1 MCGIA
6 GIYNFSNSAIS
17 AIEGFSSVAN
27 MAKSMT
33 HRGPNGE
40 GYFIGYK
47 ENTLGDYYP
56 TADDSLFGKKGDIF
70 LAHRRL
76 SIIDL
81 SSAAAQPMC
90 CDNRRYWI
98 TYNGE
103 LYNYLELMK
112 ELSDIG
118 IKFKSK
124 SDTEVVLKA
133 YSHWGYKA
141 LEKFNGMFAF
151 AIWDDHEKKLFCA
164 RDRVGIKPFYYT
176 IQNNQFIFASDINT
190 LIASKRY
197 HPVVNLEGLY
207 HTMSYGIAPRP
218 MTCFKDIYALPQ
230 GHWAMISE
238 DSHFKINRYWQIPIN
253 TQDHSMSEE
262 QAADLLEQTLTKSV
276 QRRLV
281 ADVPV
286 GTFMSG
292 GIDSTL
298 ISALAAQ
305 AHPGIQAF
313 TLGYEDY
320 AEELNE
326 IEQAKATAALYPLQH
341 TIETISM
348 RSILD
353 GFENNLQIYDEP
365 FYSLSP
371 NYLISKLVSENA
383 LTVVL
388 NGLGGDE
395 LFAGYRHS
403 RWANRGSLFRL
414 AAPFITPLKGKRELF
429 ARVSE
434 FSNAKS
440 IDRYYSY
447 LFTIMSENMKQ
458 NLFQS
463 NHVKN
468 FNTIESLH
476 HLYVGKDMRFSD
488 NIEAMCYMDLIHYI
502 GNHHVHRI
510 DQFTMH
516 FSLEGRFPF
525 LDHEVIEAAFR
536 IPSKYKIKDGLQK
549 YILRKVAQKYIAPEC
564 LSMKKKGFSLP
575 MDYWLRNDLSS
586 YAKSQLDKLSK
597 NELFSKS
604 TINQIWPMFEARKL
618 QSRHVWQLVALQ
630 TWFERY
636 F

>member
-6 GIYNFSNSAIS
+6 GIFNFSNSP
-17 AIEGFSSVAN
+17 IEGLGAAAN
-27 MAKSMT
+27 MAKSMA
-33 HRGPNGE
+33 HRGPNAE

-47 ENTLGDYYP
+47 SGNSGKYYP
-56 TADDSLFGKKGDIF
+56 AVDGSFFSQKGDIF

-81 SSAAAQPMC
+81 SNGGAQPMS
-90 CDNRRYWI
+90 CDNKRYWI

-103 LYNYLELMK
+103 LYNYRELME
-112 ELSDIG
+112 ELRQEG
-118 IKFKSK
+118 VQFNSK
-124 SDTEVVLKA
+124 SDTEVLLKA
-133 YSHWGYKA
+133 YCHWGHKA
-141 LEKFNGMFAF
+141 LNKFNGMFAF
-151 AIWDDHEKKLFCA
+151 VIWDDHEKTLFCA
-164 RDRVGIKPFYYT
+164 RDRVGIKPLYYT

-190 LIASKRY
+190 LIASKLY
-197 HPVVNLEGLY
+197 QPEVNIEGLY
-207 HTMSYGIAPRP
+207 HTMSYGVSPRP
-218 MTCFKDIYALPQ
+218 MTCFKNIFALPQ
-230 GHWAMISE
+230 GHWATINR
-238 DSHFKINRYWQIPIN
+238 DGDFKINRYWQIPIN
-253 TQDHSMSEE
+253 TQDPNMTEA

-292 GIDSTL
+292 GVDSTL
-298 ISALAAQ
+298 ISALAAKS
-305 AHPGIQAF
+305 HPGIQAF

-320 AEELNE
+320 AEEFNE

-348 RSILD
+348 KRILD
-353 GFENNLQIYDEP
+353 NVENNIHVYDEP
-365 FYSLSP
+365 FFSLSP
-371 NYLISKLVSENA
+371 NYLISKLVSEHG

-403 RWANRGSLFRL
+403 RWANRGPLFRL
-414 AAPFITPLKGKRELF
+414 VAPFIKPLKGKSELF

-434 FSNAKS
+434 FSKAKS

-458 NLFQS
+458 NLFQP
-463 NHVKN
+463 NQVEN

-476 HLYVGKDMRFSD
+476 NLYVGKDIRFTD

-502 GNHHVHRI
+502 GNHHVYRI

-586 YAKSQLDKLSK
+586 YAKGQLDKLSK
-597 NELFSKS
+597 NDLFSESMVK
-604 TINQIWPMFEARKL
+604 QIWPKFEAQKL

-636 F
+636 FSY